1 MDELKQELANGGLEN
16 TGLNEE
22 NSTESHDDSER
33 GNDVLRDVLN
43 DAQPAIAVNKQ
54 VGGRFWQLLAKKLK
68 IKPIVH
74 LGHVI
79 VIVSVR
85 A

>member
-1 MDELKQELANGGLEN
+1 MDELKQELVNGGLGN

-22 NSTESHDDSER
+22 NSTESYDDSER
-33 GNDVLRDVLN
+33 GNDVLSGV
-43 DAQPAIAVNKQ
+43 QPAIAVNKQ